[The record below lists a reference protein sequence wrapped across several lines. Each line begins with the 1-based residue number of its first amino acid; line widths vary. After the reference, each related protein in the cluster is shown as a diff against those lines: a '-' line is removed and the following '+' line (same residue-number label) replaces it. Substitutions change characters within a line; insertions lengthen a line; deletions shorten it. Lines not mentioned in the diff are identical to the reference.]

1 MKKQLRLA
9 GLIITACWM
18 ACTGSKQETKAQ
30 LVKTYY
36 LRQIAKADSLVN
48 LLHNKVATNAP
59 QDTLQLLFK
68 SARLAYKKAEFLAE
82 YYNPLTAK
90 SINGAPIPSM
100 DENDQHKIDAPEG
113 FQVIEP
119 FIFPKYSAEQK
130 QELLKE
136 TGMLKSNFIRLKS
149 VADHQELADAQIFDA
164 LRNETFRVIT
174 LGISGFD
181 AAIAQNSMAEAA
193 QALESVKDVLEIYGP
208 ELKLKKE
215 ETYTNTLSTL
225 NAAIRYL
232 TSSKDFNK
240 FDRMHFI
247 TTYAN
252 PASAAVQVLS
262 RAIGNEAFKDLRAVR
277 VDTKNLFDKNAFN
290 ADYYTASFDA
300 HSTAAKAQLGRTLFY
315 DVMLSGSNT
324 RSCASCHKPE
334 MAFTDGL
341 IKNISLNGKSQIRR
355 NTPTLLNAGFQ
366 ASLFYDNR
374 VSYLE
379 DQATEVIN
387 NADEM
392 HGSLPVAV
400 TRLKQNQEYVASF
413 KKAFPKSAEP
423 VTEYNIRNALASY
436 IRSLTSLDSRF
447 DKYVRGDRS
456 QMNASELNGFNLY
469 MGKAK
474 CATCHFTPLFNG
486 TVPPDYRN
494 TETEVIG
501 VPAQPNGKVIDADLG
516 KYNLRK
522 LDLYKYAF
530 KTPTVRNISL
540 TAPYMHNGAFKTL
553 EEVMEFYNEGG
564 STGLGFDLPNQT
576 LPFDQLNL
584 SKKEIADII
593 SFLKTLDDKS
603 GY

>member
-1 MKKQLRLA
+1 MKKHLVLT
-9 GLIITACWM
+9 GVLLIACWM
-18 ACTGSKQETKAQ
+18 GCVQNKKEIKAQ
-30 LVKTYY
+30 LVKEYY
-36 LRQIAKADSLVN
+36 LLQIAKTDSLVVV
-48 LLHNKVATNAP
+48 LHNKILNNAP
-59 QDTLQLLFK
+59 EDSLQLLFK
-68 SARLAYKKAEFLAE
+68 SARLVYKKAEFLAE

-119 FIFPKYSAEQK
+119 FIFPSYDKAQK

-136 TGMLKSNFIRLKS
+136 TGILKSNFIRLKS
-149 VADHQELADAQIFDA
+149 VAVDQELADAQIFDA
-164 LRNETFRVIT
+164 LRNEIFRVIT

-193 QALESVKDVLEIYGP
+193 QALGAVKEVLNVYSPAFTGEKEKAYRNADLI
-208 ELKLKKE
+208 LKG
-215 ETYTNTLSTL
+215 
-225 NAAIRYL
+225 AIDYL
-232 TSSKDFNK
+232 TASQDFNG

-247 TTYAN
+247 ITYAN
-252 PASAAVQVLS
+252 PASRAVKALS
-262 RAIGNEAFKDLRAVR
+262 KALGNKEFKDLRAVR
-277 VDTKNLFDKNAFN
+277 PNAKTLFDKDAFDAN
-290 ADYYTASFDA
+290 YYTAGYGA
-300 HSTAAKAQLGRTLFY
+300 HATPEKKELGKMLFY
-315 DVMLSGSNT
+315 NVMLSGSKT
-324 RSCASCHKPE
+324 RSCATCHKPE

-341 IKNISLNGKSQIRR
+341 VKNISLNRKSQIRR

-366 ASLFYDNR
+366 AALFYDNR

-387 NADEM
+387 NEDEM

-400 TRLKQNQEYVASF
+400 ERLKQSKEYVSSF

-423 VTEYNIRNALASY
+423 INDYNIRNALASY
-436 IRSLTSLDSRF
+436 IRSLTSLNSRF
-447 DKYVRGDRS
+447 DKYVRGDHT
-456 QMNASELNGFNLY
+456 QMTAPELNGFNLY

-474 CATCHFTPLFNG
+474 CGTCHFTPLFNG
-486 TVPPDYRN
+486 TVPPDFRA

-501 VPAQPNGKVIDADLG
+501 VPVKPNAKEIDADLG

-530 KTPTVRNISL
+530 KTPTVRNIAL

-553 EEVMEFYNEGG
+553 EEVMDFYNKGG
-564 STGLGFDLPNQT
+564 STGLGFELPNQT
-576 LPFDQLNL
+576 LPFDKLNL
-584 SKKEIADII
+584 SKKEISDII
-593 SFLKTLDDKS
+593 SFLKTLNDQ
-603 GY
+603 